1 MNSTFSSIL
10 SDKNHRSPTA
20 VLFYDILL
28 LLYHM
33 AWEILDKKVKSNWNA
48 ICSVKHTKQIF
59 VNICT
64 LARVYL
70 VTVYFSDFLF
80 FSFVCFTFYLFI
92 LLFSFFFSFFFYTS
106 KSRLLYRDRGLDRAD
121 KPRARTNVSYKYLRI
136 VRCNASMFKS
146 NMIDG
151 KVDFVS
157 RPDILQIV
165 REMKSMSNDD
175 DAILFEKFNR
185 IKSIW

>member
-1 MNSTFSSIL
+1 MNSTSSSIL

-20 VLFYDILL
+20 ALFYDTLL
-28 LLYHM
+28 LPYRM

-80 FSFVCFTFYLFI
+80 FFFRLLYFLSFHSSL
-92 LLFSFFFSFFFYTS
+92 SFFFLFYFTQANPVCFIVIAVWIVQINHARVQTCHTNICESLDVMLRCSNRIWLTEKSTSF
-106 KSRLLYRDRGLDRAD
+106 RDQTCSHF
-121 KPRARTNVSYKYLRI
+121 TNSTWNEIDVKRR
-136 VRCNASMFKS
+136 RCNSLWE
-146 NMIDG
+146 I
-151 KVDFVS
+151 
-157 RPDILQIV
+157 
-165 REMKSMSNDD
+165 
-175 DAILFEKFNR
+175 
-185 IKSIW
+185 

>member
-28 LLYHM
+28 LLYHV

-92 LLFSFFFSFFFYTS
+92 LLFSFFFLFSFTRANPVCFIVIAVWIMQINHARVQTCHTNICES
-106 KSRLLYRDRGLDRAD
+106 LD
-121 KPRARTNVSYKYLRI
+121 VMLR
-136 VRCNASMFKS
+136 CS
-146 NMIDG
+146 
-151 KVDFVS
+151 
-157 RPDILQIV
+157 
-165 REMKSMSNDD
+165 
-175 DAILFEKFNR
+175 NR
-185 IKSIW
+185 IWLTEKSTSFRDQTFYK

>member
-92 LLFSFFFSFFFYTS
+92 LLFSFFFLFYFTQANPVCFIVIAVWIVQINHARVQTCHTNICESLDVMLRCSNRIWLTEKSTSF
-106 KSRLLYRDRGLDRAD
+106 RDQTCSHF
-121 KPRARTNVSYKYLRI
+121 TNSTWNEIDVERR
-136 VRCNASMFKS
+136 RCNSLWE
-146 NMIDG
+146 I
-151 KVDFVS
+151 
-157 RPDILQIV
+157 
-165 REMKSMSNDD
+165 
-175 DAILFEKFNR
+175 
-185 IKSIW
+185 

>member
-1 MNSTFSSIL
+1 MNSTSGSIL

-20 VLFYDILL
+20 VLFYDTLL
-28 LLYHM
+28 LPYRM

-80 FSFVCFTFYLFI
+80 FSFVYFTFYLFI
-92 LLFSFFFSFFFYTS
+92 PLFPFFTFLFYTG
-106 KSRLLYRDRGLDRAD
+106 KSRLLYRDRGLDRPD

-157 RPDILQIV
+157 RPD
-165 REMKSMSNDD
+165 MFAFYK
-175 DAILFEKFNR
+175 
-185 IKSIW
+185 